1 MVETAAHLGVIAFI
15 HRLGSSLNG
24 QIHFHVCV
32 VDGVF
37 EEVAG
42 EGDWAT
48 DWDGAAH
55 CGGGSA
61 RYGLT
66 AGAARV
72 CAWLSKGRY
81 LAIFGGNAFPSV
93 IRPQTD
99 MLN

>member
-72 CAWLSKGRY
+72 SAWHSKARNQRLAWGELLRNPERFRSLS
-81 LAIFGGNAFPSV
+81 A
-93 IRPQTD
+93 
-99 MLN
+99 